1 MELEMDW
8 MGRKLVNADMDER
21 RNGVVRKSNSMSQGG
36 GARVSARSTSADQ
49 SQGKKG
55 EELEVIKNQEVLGV
69 KNTNDGIVTPISEQ
83 KSQKPRSQKSIDG
96 TKTTSLTLNW
106 GGPGNSEAAHLQPA
120 PLMTE
125 KHEDV
130 NSSAN
135 AYDVLSP
142 ISGKISKHSSPKSVR
157 KVFQHDG
164 MHLDED
170 DKCSATSPY
179 CLYSLAMSRT
189 AASVR
194 TIKSITVGTAPTFKS
209 AERAQRRKEFYTKL
223 EEKQKALEA
232 EKNQAEARTKEE
244 QQAAIKQMRKNM
256 IFRANPVPNFY
267 YEPPPPKV
275 ELKKLPLTRPVSP
288 KLNRRK
294 SCGDA
299 TVNTY
304 QEQQQVNKHCVTQRH
319 SLGNHAHKESTSGAR
334 ARTRTSSSGQATN
347 GSSHNNKANS
357 HSGSEQHHVITT
369 STTTTTNATQHM
381 AGEQP
386 SANISV
392 ES

>member
-1 MELEMDW
+1 MSFIHMLHQEGSW
-8 MGRKLVNADMDER
+8 MGRKLVNAGMDEK
-21 RNGVVRKSNSMSQGG
+21 RNGVVVRKSNSMSQGG
-36 GARVSARSTSADQ
+36 GAHVSARSTSADQ
-49 SQGKKG
+49 YQGKKR
-55 EELEVIKNQEVLGV
+55 EELEVLGV
-69 KNTNDGIVTPISEQ
+69 KNTNDG
-83 KSQKPRSQKSIDG
+83 
-96 TKTTSLTLNW
+96 
-106 GGPGNSEAAHLQPA
+106 NSEAPHLQPP

-125 KHEDV
+125 KHGDV
-130 NSSAN
+130 YSLAN
-135 AYDVLSP
+135 TDDVLSP
-142 ISGKISKHSSPKSVR
+142 VSGKSSKHSSPKSVR

-170 DKCSATSPY
+170 DKCSATSP
-179 CLYSLAMSRT
+179 T

-209 AERAQRRKEFYTKL
+209 AERAQRRREFYTKL

-256 IFRANPVPNFY
+256 VFRANPVPNFY

-299 TVNTY
+299 AVNTY
-304 QEQQQVNKHCVTQRH
+304 QEQQQVNKHCVKQRH

-334 ARTRTSSSGQATN
+334 ARTRTSSSGQAAN

-369 STTTTTNATQHM
+369 TTTTTTTNATQNM